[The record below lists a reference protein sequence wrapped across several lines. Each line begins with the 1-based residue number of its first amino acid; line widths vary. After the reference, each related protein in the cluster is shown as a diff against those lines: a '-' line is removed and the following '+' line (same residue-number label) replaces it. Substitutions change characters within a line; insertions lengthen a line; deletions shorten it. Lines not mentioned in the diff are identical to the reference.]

1 MPASSAAHSRETLR
15 AMQQKN
21 CMFCAIAHVLFKKP
35 VFSHFRG
42 FIGLNNARK
51 YCFPAQGWQPLPDVF
66 CRLFLKTSLPHASQT
81 CAPQKYLCFNNGR
94 KKLLYL
100 LRKLI

>member
-1 MPASSAAHSRETLR
+1 
-15 AMQQKN
+15 MQQKN

-35 VFSHFRG
+35 AFSHFKG

-66 CRLFLKTSLPHASQT
+66 CRLLFKNLFTACKADLRTTKVP
-81 CAPQKYLCFNNGR
+81 
-94 KKLLYL
+94 LLQ
-100 LRKLI
+100 